1 VWCQEGQEEGK
12 EVMTS
17 QLILFNNESFVRKL
31 NCAIERAMDTGD
43 EYMIALIHDIMRAK
57 VGHIE
62 WSPYDCDE

>member
-1 VWCQEGQEEGK
+1 
-12 EVMTS
+12 MTS